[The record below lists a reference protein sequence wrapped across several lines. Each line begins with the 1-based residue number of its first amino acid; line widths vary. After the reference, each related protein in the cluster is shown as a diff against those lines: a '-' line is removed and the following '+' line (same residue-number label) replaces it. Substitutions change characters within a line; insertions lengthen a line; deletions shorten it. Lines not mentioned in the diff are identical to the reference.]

1 MDGRYHDSLMADP
14 IIRTEA
20 LVRHFGDVEALK
32 GVDLEVQ
39 AGTVFGLLG
48 PNGAGKTT
56 AVRILT
62 TLLTPTSGRAEVD
75 GLDSVRDAEELRFRI
90 GLAGQS
96 AAVDENL
103 TGLENLELVGRLYH
117 LPRDEARRRS
127 VDVLERFG
135 IADAANRAAKT
146 YSGGMRRR
154 LDLAA
159 SLVGRPDVLFL
170 DEPTTGLDPRSRI
183 DVWDFIREL
192 QNEGTT
198 LLLTTQYLEEAD
210 QLADRIAVI
219 DLGLVIAE
227 GTSDELKD
235 QIGGEVLELHV
246 QDRADLARVV
256 ESLSGRRARASRPS
270 TRTKGPCASPSATT
284 APNALLDSVR
294 RLDDTKIALADI
306 ALHRPTLDDVF
317 LSLTGRSA
325 EHGADPEL
333 TPADTAEGPSRTRPE
348 EGERMSVTVD
358 RVTGRRA
365 PSGISGRLRMA
376 FGDGLLVAR
385 RNLVTLT
392 RVPTVFIFELVQP
405 IMFVLLFRFIYAN
418 QFAHLPPGVKYVQFL
433 MPGIF
438 IQNALFGSTQTA
450 IGLAEDMKTGIID
463 RFRSLP
469 MSRSAV
475 LAGRTTS
482 DLIKNFLLLM
492 IVIAIGY
499 LVGFRFQ
506 NGLLNAIGV
515 VVLVLAVGF
524 TFSWISACIG
534 LSLKKVEAVQAASF
548 TWIFPVVFVSSAF
561 VPVAGMAGFLQV
573 VARNNPVTIW
583 CNLARYL
590 ANGLPGITDLSTGVA
605 AGTFASLLVRSVLW
619 IVALLVDLRAA
630 RDPAVPQAHLAA
642 ALIRRT
648 APADTSCMAMQEV
661 VCADCGAINQWVAH
675 SCWRCLEPLSD
686 RPTARPRPPNPSPS
700 APPVSRPPSR
710 SGRDRQRRRGSS

>member
-1 MDGRYHDSLMADP
+1 
-14 IIRTEA
+14 
-20 LVRHFGDVEALK
+20 
-32 GVDLEVQ
+32 
-39 AGTVFGLLG
+39 
-48 PNGAGKTT
+48 
-56 AVRILT
+56 
-62 TLLTPTSGRAEVD
+62 
-75 GLDSVRDAEELRFRI
+75 
-90 GLAGQS
+90 
-96 AAVDENL
+96 
-103 TGLENLELVGRLYH
+103 
-117 LPRDEARRRS
+117 
-127 VDVLERFG
+127 
-135 IADAANRAAKT
+135 
-146 YSGGMRRR
+146 
-154 LDLAA
+154 
-159 SLVGRPDVLFL
+159 
-170 DEPTTGLDPRSRI
+170 
-183 DVWDFIREL
+183 
-192 QNEGTT
+192 
-198 LLLTTQYLEEAD
+198 
-210 QLADRIAVI
+210 
-219 DLGLVIAE
+219 
-227 GTSDELKD
+227 
-235 QIGGEVLELHV
+235 
-246 QDRADLARVV
+246 
-256 ESLSGRRARASRPS
+256 
-270 TRTKGPCASPSATT
+270 
-284 APNALLDSVR
+284 
-294 RLDDTKIALADI
+294 
-306 ALHRPTLDDVF
+306 
-317 LSLTGRSA
+317 
-325 EHGADPEL
+325 
-333 TPADTAEGPSRTRPE
+333 
-348 EGERMSVTVD
+348 MSVTVD

-506 NGLLNAIGV
+506 NGLLDAIGV
-515 VVLVLAVGF
+515 VVLVLTVGF

-605 AGTFASLLVRSVLW
+605 AGTFESLLVRSILW
-619 IVALLVDLRAA
+619 IAALLAIF
-630 RDPAVPQAHLAA
+630 VPLA
-642 ALIRRT
+642 IR
-648 APADTSCMAMQEV
+648 
-661 VCADCGAINQWVAH
+661 
-675 SCWRCLEPLSD
+675 LY
-686 RPTARPRPPNPSPS
+686 
-700 APPVSRPPSR
+700 
-710 SGRDRQRRRGSS
+710 RRLT